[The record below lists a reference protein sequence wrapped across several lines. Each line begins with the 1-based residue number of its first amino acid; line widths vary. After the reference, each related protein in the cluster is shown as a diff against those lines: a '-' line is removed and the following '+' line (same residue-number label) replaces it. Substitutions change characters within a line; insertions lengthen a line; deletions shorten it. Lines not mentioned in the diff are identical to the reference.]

1 MMGTL
6 ATALAGRKI
15 PTHTDRYMA
24 KVEGDIEDV
33 DGVLRITTIRV
44 AYSLKVPAGMTEEA
58 REVFANYVTGC
69 PAANSVRGCIDIKDT
84 LEITELAPR

>member
-15 PTHTDRYMA
+15 PTHTDRYLA
-24 KVEGDIEDV
+24 EVEGDIEDV

-44 AYSLKVPAGMTEEA
+44 SYLLKVPTGKVKEA
-58 REVFANYVTGC
+58 REVFASYITGC
-69 PAANSVRGCIDIKDT
+69 PAANSVRGCIDIQDS
-84 LEITELAPR
+84 LEITELPPR

>member
-24 KVEGDIEDV
+24 QVEGDIEDV

-44 AYSLKVPAGMTEEA
+44 AYSLKVPAGKMEEA

>member
-24 KVEGDIEDV
+24 EVEGDIEDV
-33 DGVLRITTIRV
+33 DGVLRITAIRV
-44 AYSLKVPAGMTEEA
+44 DYHLKVPAGKAAEA
-58 REVFANYVTGC
+58 REVFANYITGC
-69 PAANSVRGCIDIKDT
+69 PAANSVRGCIEIRDT
-84 LEITELAPR
+84 IDITEAAPR

>member
-24 KVEGDIEDV
+24 EVEGDIADV

-44 AYSLKVPAGMTEEA
+44 AYKLKVPAGKSEEA
-58 REVFANYVTGC
+58 REVFADYIKGC
-69 PAANSVRGCIDIKDT
+69 PAAMSVCGCIAIEDS
-84 LEITELAPR
+84 LEMTELEPR

>member
-24 KVEGDIEDV
+24 EVEGDVEDV

-44 AYSLKVPAGMTEEA
+44 AYRLKVPAGKVDDA
-58 REVFANYVTGC
+58 RAVFADYIKGC
-69 PAANSVRGCIDIKDT
+69 PAAMSVRGCIDIKDT
-84 LEITELAPR
+84 LDVSELEPR